1 MTSHSFYLRAAHA
14 WAVCLVV
21 ALSLTAYPSFAATP
35 AAGKQAAAAANRPRD
50 LPAFADLVAQ
60 QGAVVVNI
68 SATQSSR
75 APRAPF
81 LQYNDENSIEVPSW
95 LRRFIP
101 KKEAPP
107 SSPHDEENQ
116 ALGSGFI
123 IGADGFVLT
132 NAHVVEDADEI
143 LVRLFDKRELAARV
157 VGTDKR
163 TDIALLKV
171 DATNLPHAVL
181 GNPESLRVGDWVLAI
196 GSPFGFESSVTAG
209 IVSAKARAL
218 PDETLVPFIQTDV
231 AINPGNSGGPLFNL
245 KGEVVG
251 INSQIYS
258 RSGGFMGISFAIPI
272 DVAMNVQ
279 QQLRQDGRVAR
290 GRIGVLIQDVTKD
303 MADSFRLPNAEGALV
318 SGIDPTGPADKVGIK
333 VGDVIQRF
341 DGRLVSNSV
350 DLPRLVS
357 AARPGS
363 RAVMQIWRGGAV
375 HQVAIVVAEY
385 PDEDAKQARLP
396 NHRDPM
402 GANKLGL
409 VTQDLSRDQRR
420 ELKIATGASIREASG
435 AAARAELRPGDVI
448 TAVTIQGVSTDVR
461 SAEHFNR
468 LANGLGQGNAITL
481 LVRRG
486 DTQSF
491 VGMKVP
497 AGK

>member
-1 MTSHSFYLRAAHA
+1 MSSNTFHGIAAALALVLTLTAPAEAMAAPAGRAA
-14 WAVCLVV
+14 
-21 ALSLTAYPSFAATP
+21 SKATP
-35 AAGKQAAAAANRPRD
+35 TVNVGGRE
-50 LPAFADLVAQ
+50 LPAFAELVARH
-60 QGAVVVNI
+60 GPVVVNI

-75 APRAPF
+75 APRAPY
-81 LQYNDENSIEVPSW
+81 LQNDEDSLEVPGW

-101 KKEAPP
+101 KKAPSEP
-107 SSPHDEENQ
+107 STPRDEENQ
-116 ALGSGFI
+116 SLGSGFI
-123 IGADGFVLT
+123 IGADGYILT

-143 LVRLFDKRELAARV
+143 LVRLFDKREFAARV
-157 VGTDKR
+157 IGTDKR

-171 DATNLPHAVL
+171 DATNLPQAVL
-181 GNPESLRVGDWVLAI
+181 GDPEQLRVGDWVLAI

-209 IVSAKARAL
+209 IVSAKARSL

-279 QQLRQDGRVAR
+279 QQLRLDGRVAR
-290 GRIGVLIQDVTKD
+290 GRIGVLIQDVTRE
-303 MADSFRLPNAEGALV
+303 MADSFRLPRAEGALV
-318 SGIDPTGPADKVGIK
+318 SGIDPGGPADKVGIK
-333 VGDVIQRF
+333 VGDVIQAF
-341 DGRLVSNSV
+341 DGKAVANSV

-357 AARPGS
+357 ATRPGT
-363 RAVMQIWRGGAV
+363 RAVMQLWRAGLTKQVPILIGEFPDDGA
-375 HQVAIVVAEY
+375 
-385 PDEDAKQARLP
+385 QAMQRP
-396 NHRDPM
+396 QPRTPV

-409 VTQDLSRDQRR
+409 VTQDLSRDQKR
-420 ELKIATGASIREASG
+420 ELKLSAGASIREASG
-435 AAARAELRPGDVI
+435 VAARAELRPGDVI
-448 TAVTIQGVSTDVR
+448 TAVTAQGVSTEIR
-461 SAEHFNR
+461 SASHFNQI
-468 LANGLGQGNAITL
+468 ANGLGQGNAITL

>member
-1 MTSHSFYLRAAHA
+1 MTPFFYDTRGVRA
-14 WAVCLVV
+14 WAAIMSAVLCL
-21 ALSLTAYPSFAATP
+21 AAQPSLAAPAVRP
-35 AAGKQAAAAANRPRD
+35 AAVAASRARD
-50 LPAFADLVAQ
+50 LPAFADLVAT

-68 SATQSSR
+68 SATQSSN

-81 LQYNDENSIEVPSW
+81 LRYDDENSIEMPGW

-101 KKEAPP
+101 KKETPP
-107 SSPHDEENQ
+107 STPREEENQ

-123 IGADGFVLT
+123 ISADGFVLT

-143 LVRLFDKRELAARV
+143 LVRLFDKRELSARV

-171 DATNLPHAVL
+171 EANNLPYAAL
-181 GNPESLRVGDWVLAI
+181 GNPEGLRVGDWVLAI

-290 GRIGVLIQDVTKD
+290 GRIGVMIQDITKD
-303 MADSFRLPNAEGALV
+303 MADSFRLSKAEGALV
-318 SGIDPTGPADKVGIK
+318 SGIDPTGPAQKVGIK
-333 VGDVIQRF
+333 VGDIIQRF
-341 DGRLVSNSV
+341 EGRVVSNSV

-357 AARPGS
+357 AVRPGS
-363 RAVMQIWRGGAV
+363 RAVMQVWRGGAI
-375 HQVAIVVAEY
+375 HQVAVVVAEF
-385 PDEDAKQARLP
+385 PDEASGTSKPPARRAPL
-396 NHRDPM
+396 

-409 VTQDLSRDQRR
+409 VTQDVSRDQKR
-420 ELKIATGASIREASG
+420 ELKILSGASIREASG
-435 AAARAELRPGDVI
+435 PAVRAELRPGDVI
-448 TAVTIQGVSTDVR
+448 TAVTVQGVSTEIH

-468 LANGLGQGNAITL
+468 LANALGQGNAITL